1 MPPEQAAA
9 APVDASAPA
18 LTSVQ
23 KGPAP
28 TTPQG
33 KGESFAQTM
42 ERMAASLG
50 DEPEA
55 AESEAEGAPEPAEK
69 PETKAKGPK
78 DKKVVENE
86 AVLPSE
92 RAKFKEWKRK
102 QAERIAADER
112 ERVSKLEERE
122 KAADARLKKAEA
134 VEKAYELGDY
144 DALAKALGA
153 EDWNKLQEDVVA
165 KLADPNYKRLR
176 ELEKFKAEQTEREE
190 KQKREYEQQQAQRQ
204 RQEAIGKYFVDLKK
218 QMTSSKDP
226 LMAAMAEEPNFA
238 QAIYRIQ
245 QEQWDGTET
254 VTPEQ
259 ALKIPAKGATKS
271 LDQELRDLYGK
282 LHKVYGGSGSS
293 NGKPAPAVQKAAP
306 KAVGKSA
313 PIAGSRSTEASGEK
327 RPLSSN
333 ERMRLPLAERRAYD
347 AARAQ
352 ELREYE
358 RRRIQEA
365 ADQERQARLRGEE
378 P

>member
-1 MPPEQAAA
+1 MAEQAAA
-9 APVDASAPA
+9 VTEAAPA
-18 LTSVQ
+18 APAAPAP

-55 AESEAEGAPEPAEK
+55 AEPDAEGAPEPAEK

-78 DKKVVENE
+78 DKKVDENDK
-86 AVLPSE
+86 VLPSE
-92 RAKFKEWKRK
+92 RAKFNNWKHK
-102 QAERIAADER
+102 QAILLDRR
-112 ERVSKLEERE
+112 EQELLAKIGERE
-122 KAADARLKKAEA
+122 KAAEARIKKADA

-153 EDWNKLQEDVVA
+153 EDWNKLQEDVVS

-190 KQKREYEQQQAQRQ
+190 KQKREYKQQQAQRQ

-226 LMAAMAEEPNFA
+226 LMSAMAEEPNFA

-271 LDQELRDLYGK
+271 LDQELKDLYGK

-293 NGKPAPAVQKAAP
+293 NGKAPPAAQKAAP
-306 KAVGKSA
+306 KPAGKSA

-327 RPLSSN
+327 RPLSSA
-333 ERMRLPLAERRAYD
+333 ERMRLPLPERRAYD
-347 AARAQ
+347 AARMQ

-358 RRRIQEA
+358 HRRLEEA
-365 ADQERQARLRGEE
+365 AAQERQERLRGEDS
-378 P
+378 